1 MEEKLYTVQQAADAL
16 QCSLSTIRRRIKSGE
31 LKAIKSGQILR
42 IPESSI
48 REMMQPTTATII
60 VFSIHL
66 RNAFSTP

>member
-1 MEEKLYTVQQAADAL
+1 MEEKLYTVQQAAGIL

-48 REMMQPTTATII
+48 KAMMQPTTDTGDTK
-60 VFSIHL
+60 
-66 RNAFSTP
+66 NGGGDQ

>member
-48 REMMQPTTATII
+48 REMMKPTTDNQSEGAK
-60 VFSIHL
+60 V
-66 RNAFSTP
+66 